1 MQIEPSLL
9 ETLCCPVG
17 KTPLRPM
24 TREELESWNTLIA
37 HDRAGHACGARVDGP
52 LVDALAAADGASV
65 YPIRDGVPVLV
76 PRLRIVASPGSW
88 PRAPLADSANQEDP
102 WADRWKELSHRWDD
116 LGPPIRP
123 ALEDNE
129 LLHRLVS
136 EELAASGRPRPRALL
151 LGVTPEIATM
161 RWPAGTCLLALDSSE
176 AMVRNVWPAGEVRNG
191 VAALAD
197 WLTMP
202 VRDAAYDIVVGDGSL
217 SVPRYPQG
225 GAALVREIG
234 RVLKDDGALA
244 VRMFT
249 RPETPE
255 PVEVVFADLRA
266 GRIGSLDA
274 LKWRLVMA
282 LHGDVATGARMGDIW
297 DAWEANVPDAAA
309 LMRSLGWP
317 PETPEILTGLCGL
330 EARITFPTLAE
341 VRAILSPEFEEA
353 ACLHPGYADGERYP
367 TMLFRPARRRRGRA
381 RS

>member
-1 MQIEPSLL
+1 MQIETALL

-17 KTPLRPM
+17 KTPLRPI
-24 TREELESWNTLIA
+24 TREELERWNTLIA
-37 HDRAGHACGARVDGP
+37 HDRVEHACGARVDGP
-52 LVDALAAADGASV
+52 LVDALIAAEGTAV

-76 PRLRIVASPGSW
+76 PCLRIVAFSGSG
-88 PRAPLADSANQEDP
+88 PRATLTDSSRQADP
-102 WADRWKELSHRWDD
+102 WADRWEELSHRWDD

-129 LLHRLVS
+129 LLHRLVR
-136 EELAASGRPRPRALL
+136 EELAASGRPHPRALL

-161 RWPAGTCLLALDSSE
+161 SWPAGTRLLALDSSE

-217 SVPRYPQG
+217 SVPTYPSG
-225 GAALVREIG
+225 GEALVREIR

-255 PVEVVFADLRA
+255 PVEAVFADLRA
-266 GRIGSLDA
+266 GRIGTIDA
-274 LKWRLVMA
+274 AKWRLAMA

-297 DAWEANVPDAAA
+297 DAWEANISDPAA

-317 PETPEILTGLCGL
+317 PETPDILTGLRGL
-330 EARITFPTLAE
+330 DARITFPTLAE

-353 ACLHPGYADGERYP
+353 ACLTARYADGERYP
-367 TMLFRPARRRRGRA
+367 TMLFRPAH